1 MRDDLFGLFWHDVPT
16 SRKRGERVL
25 GPMPP
30 IPDTGWVTPNPSDLP
45 DLRDARVMAFDVET
59 WDPEL
64 NTNGPGWA
72 RGKGHIVGFSM
83 AVEGRKIY
91 IPIRHE
97 VHPEQ
102 NLDPAKMLDYFK
114 HCMSGPGDKVG
125 ANLLYDVGWCRQ
137 EGIEVCGD
145 LHDVQFAEAIL
156 HSQSKLN
163 LDELA
168 YKYTGA
174 GKDADLLKQWVLDYY
189 GGPPTKWRANI
200 YRCPPSLVGA
210 YGERDADAPLQV
222 IKHQIPRLIADGLY
236 DLYRMECDLIPLLC
250 DMRFQGVSVDI
261 PYVEQLRDDFVAQ
274 EKELQAQ
281 IDRMAGFSV
290 NTNAGDSLA
299 RAFDNLGIDYPRT
312 KPTET
317 NPTGKPS
324 FVKEF
329 LEQHSHPF
337 PKLITETRGLSK
349 LRGTFLE
356 SYLLEGHVDGKVYGS
371 FHPLSGT
378 EGGAR
383 TGRFASSMPNLQNIP
398 TRTANGKK
406 IRNAFTC
413 DPGHDRWEKWDYSQI
428 EYRFLAHFATGE
440 GSDDIRAAY
449 LRDPKTDYHNS
460 TAALIE
466 GVTGVK
472 LQRSYVKNI
481 NFGLAYGMGLDKLAK
496 DLGVSRKEAEEL
508 SKAYHKGVPFA
519 RKTMEMLS
527 DFAAR
532 MGYIETILG
541 RRNHFDLWEPDYRNH
556 HKPALPYEQALYEYG
571 SGITRAYLYRTLNYV
586 LQGSSADQ
594 MKSAMLKAYKTG
606 VFRYTGVP
614 RLTVHDELDFSV
626 SGHCEEAFA
635 ELQRI
640 MQTIIPLRVPVV
652 AEREVGT
659 RWGNVQKISD
669 YTEANDNRMLAQ
681 MRIAC

>member
-1 MRDDLFGLFWHDVPT
+1 MRDDLFGLFWEDAPKP
-16 SRKRGERVL
+16 KRGGERVL

-30 IPDTGWVTPNPSDLP
+30 IPDTGWLPPNPSDLP
-45 DLRDARVMAFDVET
+45 DLRHARALAFDVET

-64 NTNGPGWA
+64 EDNGPGWA
-72 RGKGHIVGFSM
+72 RGKGHIVGFSL
-83 AVEGRKIY
+83 AAEGVKLY
-91 IPIRHE
+91 VPIRHTIE
-97 VHPEQ
+97 PHH
-102 NLDPAKMLDYFK
+102 NLDPVNMLKYLG
-114 HCMSGPGDKVG
+114 HCLGGPGDKIG
-125 ANLLYDVGWCRQ
+125 ANLLYDYGWCKH
-137 EGIEVCGD
+137 EGVEVNGD

-163 LDELA
+163 LDALSL
-168 YKYTGA
+168 KYTGE
-174 GKDADLLKQWVLDYY
+174 GKDSDLLKQWILDWY
-189 GGPPTKWRANI
+189 GGSPTKYRKDIWRS
-200 YRCPPSLVGA
+200 PPRLAGP
-210 YGERDADAPLQV
+210 YGERDADAPFHV
-222 IKHQIPRLIADGLY
+222 IKKQIPLLIRDNLY

-250 DMRFQGVSVDI
+250 EMRFQGVSVDI
-261 PYVEQLRDDFVAQ
+261 PYVEQLRDEFVAQ

-281 IDRMAGFSV
+281 LNHMAGFEV

-299 RAFDNLGIDYPRT
+299 RAFDNLGIEYPRT
-312 KPTET
+312 KPTPQKP
-317 NPTGKPS
+317 NGNPS

-329 LEQHSHPF
+329 LSGHSHPF

-356 SYLLEGHVDGKVYGS
+356 GYILDGHVDGKVYGS

-383 TGRFASSMPNLQNIP
+383 TGRFASSTPNLQNIP

-413 DPGHDRWEKWDYSQI
+413 DDGHDRWEKWDYSQI

-440 GSDDIRAAY
+440 GSDAIRAAY
-449 LRDPKTDYHNS
+449 NADPKTDYHNS
-460 TAALIE
+460 TAALIKN
-466 GVTGVK
+466 VTGVE

-481 NFGLAYGMGLDKLAK
+481 NFGLAYGMGLDKLAN
-496 DLGVSRKEAEEL
+496 DLGVSKDEAKRL
-508 SKAYHKGVPFA
+508 SDAYHKGVPFA

-532 MGYIETILG
+532 MGYIATILG
-541 RRNHFDLWEPDYRNH
+541 RRNHFDLWEPAGWGQ
-556 HKPALPYEQALYEYG
+556 KGIPLPYEEALYEYG
-571 SGITRAYLYRTLNYV
+571 SDIERAYLYRTLNYV

-594 MKSAMLKAYKTG
+594 MKSAMLKAYKSG

-626 SGHCEEAFA
+626 SGHCEDAFR
-635 ELQRI
+635 ELQNI
-640 MQTIIPLRVPVV
+640 MQNVIPLRVPVI
-652 AEREVGT
+652 AEREIGT
-659 RWGNVQKISD
+659 RWGGVQSVAKWQES
-669 YTEANDNRMLAQ
+669 EPSMLDT
-681 MRIAC
+681 MRIAA